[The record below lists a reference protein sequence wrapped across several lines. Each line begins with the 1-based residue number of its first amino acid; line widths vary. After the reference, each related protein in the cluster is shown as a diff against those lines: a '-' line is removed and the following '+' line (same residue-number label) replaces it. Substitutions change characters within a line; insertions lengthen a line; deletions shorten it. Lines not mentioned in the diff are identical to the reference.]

1 MEATPAK
8 SIAPDVVG
16 MKGAEGRTPA
26 GNMSPI
32 AGSRNAV
39 GKETDEQKDWASLV
53 AADPALWL
61 KELD

>member
-8 SIAPDVVG
+8 SSAPDVVG
-16 MKGAEGRTPA
+16 MNNMEGRILA
-26 GNMSPI
+26 GDMSPI

-39 GKETDEQKDWASLV
+39 RKEMDDQKDWASLV

-61 KELD
+61 KGLD

>member
-1 MEATPAK
+1 MEATPVT
-8 SIAPDVVG
+8 SSAPDVVG
-16 MKGAEGRTPA
+16 MKGTEGRTPV

-39 GKETDEQKDWASLV
+39 RRETDDQKDWVSLV
-53 AADPALWL
+53 AADVALWL

>member
-1 MEATPAK
+1 MEATPPKA
-8 SIAPDVVG
+8 SAPDVVG
-16 MKGAEGRTPA
+16 MKGTEGRNLA
-26 GNMSPI
+26 GNMSSI

-39 GKETDEQKDWASLV
+39 RRETDDQKDWVSLV

>member
-8 SIAPDVVG
+8 SSAPDVVG
-16 MKGAEGRTPA
+16 MNDTERRIPA
-26 GNMSPI
+26 GKMSPV
-32 AGSRNAV
+32 ASSRNAIRR
-39 GKETDEQKDWASLV
+39 ETDDQKDWTSLV

>member
-8 SIAPDVVG
+8 ASAPDVVG
-16 MKGAEGRTPA
+16 MKGTEGRTPA
-26 GNMSPI
+26 GNMSFI

-39 GKETDEQKDWASLV
+39 RKEMDDQKDWASLV

-61 KELD
+61 KGLD